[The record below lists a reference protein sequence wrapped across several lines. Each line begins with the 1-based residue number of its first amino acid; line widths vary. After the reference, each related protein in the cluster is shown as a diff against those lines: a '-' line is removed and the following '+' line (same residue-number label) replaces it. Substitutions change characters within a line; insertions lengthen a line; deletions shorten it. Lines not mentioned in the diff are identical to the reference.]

1 LLSPWNWLKPLQRQ
15 STVCR
20 RRQRRYDRAPQL
32 IRPRLEALEDRITPT
47 LFVPTVFT
55 DGVGA
60 DTGTLR
66 QAVIDANN
74 DAGTDTDTIQ
84 LAAGTYTLT
93 IPNVANNHDVSST
106 QGDLN
111 ITNTAHAL
119 VIQGATDSSGKPTS
133 IIDQTTADRVI
144 QILNLG
150 GGAAATVTFK
160 NLIIEGGNAQDD
172 GSAGAV
178 AGNSV
183 AQGGG
188 ILDDGGNVTLS
199 NVVVQNNKATAG
211 TLQFAQGGGI
221 YARDGALAINNSV
234 VESNT
239 ATGGAGAMGTPGGDA
254 NGGGVFYGLNTPGPQ
269 LSITNSTVEANLAQ
283 GGSGQAAG
291 TDGGEADGGGVYTI
305 GTDTTTITG
314 STLAGNA
321 AIGGQGGPGQ
331 VGAAL
336 GGGAFVRGNN
346 IVVNTTIAANEVS
359 GGASAGGGVY
369 FEKSATGQFTNV
381 TVALNIANTPAG
393 VVNVPE
399 GAGLDNN
406 NGSIKDVT
414 LVNTLVAGNTINAR
428 TDLTGADVRGQF
440 ISGGHNLIGVAD
452 GVNDPG
458 FHSSG
463 DRTGTAA
470 SPLNAVLGPLQNN
483 GGPTRTL
490 LPLAGSPALGAGNS
504 ALAPSTDQRGQ
515 ARPPGGPSD
524 IGAVQVSAIP
534 SPPAP
539 PAPPPAPTPPP
550 ILHTPALLALFDHLF
565 FVISTETVNANGSV
579 TVTDTF
585 FGFPFLV
592 SAYNSS
598 GNLTSVL
605 LFWDECHRAVRL
617 SSCWPAARRPVWGG
631 GPGWWGISLPRRSA
645 GVLEGRQARIRAAST
660 VPERVGRPDAVIEGA
675 QQFEDHP
682 GQQRAAQG
690 RPEPAGA
697 DGHAHGRRRPDAG
710 GRRQAAHLVL
720 LAQLEDDAAAQKA
733 DAGDESLNNTAEV
746 GRVHA
751 GLQRHQREQRGPQ
764 RHQHVRAR
772 SGRLAR
778 TLALETNHAAQHGG
792 DGQPRQHAPE
802 VRPLG
807 PAEKQFF
814 VQRRFHVPSG
824 RGGEPAA
831 GRNCEKIA

>member
-1 LLSPWNWLKPLQRQ
+1 MTFLSPWNWLKPLQRQ

-20 RRQRRYDRAPQL
+20 RRQRRHDRTLRA

-47 LFVPTVFT
+47 LFTPTVFT

-60 DTGTLR
+60 GTGTLR
-66 QAVIDANN
+66 QAVIDANS
-74 DAGTDTDTIQ
+74 DAGAATDTIQ

-93 IPNVANNHDVSST
+93 IPNVANNHEVSSS

-144 QILNLG
+144 QILNPG

-172 GSAGAV
+172 GSVAV

-199 NVVVQNNKATAG
+199 NVVVRNNQATAG

-221 YARDGALAINNSV
+221 CALDGALAINNSV
-234 VESNT
+234 IESNT

-254 NGGGVFYGLNTPGPQ
+254 NGGGVYYALNTPGPQ
-269 LSITNSTVEANLAQ
+269 LSITNSTVEGNLAQ

-314 STLAGNA
+314 STFAGNA
-321 AIGGQGGPGQ
+321 AIGGQGAGQ

-346 IVVNTTIAANEVS
+346 IVVNSTIAANEVS
-359 GGASAGGGVY
+359 GGGSAGGGVY
-369 FEKSATGQFTNV
+369 FEKAATGQFTNV

-393 VVNVPE
+393 IVNVPE

-406 NGSIKDVT
+406 NGSIRDVT
-414 LVNTLVAGNTINAR
+414 LVNTLVAGNTINGR

-458 FHSSG
+458 FHSPG

-470 SPLNAVLGPLQNN
+470 SPLSAVLGPLQNN
-483 GGPTRTL
+483 GGPTRTMAL
-490 LPLAGSPALGAGNS
+490 LPGSPALDAGSNAAAS
-504 ALAPSTDQRGQ
+504 AAGLTTDQRGLPRVSNGQ
-515 ARPPGGPSD
+515 VD
-524 IGAVQVSAIP
+524 IGAFELQ
-534 SPPAP
+534 PPL
-539 PAPPPAPTPPP
+539 PPPVVPDRP
-550 ILHTPALLALFDHLF
+550 IVAALVNNVVVTRRKGRTHLF
-565 FVISTETVNANGSV
+565 SQLFVRVSFADTGALKSQFLSPFQRPAYRSIAV
-579 TVTDTF
+579 TVF
-585 FGFPFLV
+585 
-592 SAYNSS
+592 NSD
-598 GNLTSVL
+598 GDGVA
-605 LFWDECHRAVRL
+605 DAVRL
-617 SSCWPAARRPVWGG
+617 TARR
-631 GPGWWGISLPRRSA
+631 
-645 GVLEGRQARIRAAST
+645 
-660 VPERVGRPDAVIEGA
+660 
-675 QQFEDHP
+675 
-682 GQQRAAQG
+682 
-690 RPEPAGA
+690 
-697 DGHAHGRRRPDAG
+697 GRRTTT
-710 GRRQAAHLVL
+710 LVF
-720 LAQLEDDAAAQKA
+720 
-733 DAGDESLNNTAEV
+733 TV
-746 GRVHA
+746 
-751 GLQRHQREQRGPQ
+751 
-764 RHQHVRAR
+764 
-772 SGRLAR
+772 
-778 TLALETNHAAQHGG
+778 
-792 DGQPRQHAPE
+792 
-802 VRPLG
+802 
-807 PAEKQFF
+807 
-814 VQRRFHVPSG
+814 
-824 RGGEPAA
+824 
-831 GRNCEKIA
+831 